1 MSRVITPTI
10 VVVSATETVA
20 PTPSVY
26 QQSGALVSVGGTT
39 LTENTYQYCSSLSAV
54 QALLSSAGNYVE
66 VGNMATSF
74 FAQQSAT
81 GATIGVYVLELGVV
95 GSGSAGITAL
105 DTWDTANPSAFY
117 AYLPPATWDAEGS
130 QLNTWAE
137 TFASPS
143 GKKYVFPTTTEAT
156 ISAYAGTKSLI
167 TTAPSPT
174 AASTEF
180 QAAGAFYQWLVNNP
194 SAGTPVPPMGFR
206 FLYGFT
212 PWATTNNGTTIQEIL
227 SAYGNIVLT
236 GAEGGISTACL
247 FEGTTMDGNQ
257 AGFWYA
263 ADWLQIQAKLQLA
276 NALINAS
283 NSLNPIYYNQAG
295 INRLLTIIQDLCTD
309 GISYGLL
316 LSATP
321 AAIPFNTY
329 VAANPGDYAEGIYN
343 GFSCEATPQT
353 GFLQIQFSVNFSS
366 FAAAAA

>member
-1 MSRVITPTI
+1 MSRTITPTI
-10 VVVSATETVA
+10 VVVEATVTVA
-20 PTPSVY
+20 PAPSVY

-54 QALLSSAGNYVE
+54 QALLSVTGNYVE

-74 FAQQSAT
+74 FAQQSIT
-81 GATIGVYVLELGVV
+81 GATIGVYVLELGTQ
-95 GSGSAGITAL
+95 GSGSAAITAL
-105 DTWDTANPSAFY
+105 DNWDTANPSVFY
-117 AYLPPATWDAEGS
+117 SYLIPATWDAEGS

-156 ISAYAGTKSLI
+156 ISAYANTKSLI
-167 TTAPSPT
+167 TTVPSPT

-206 FLYGFT
+206 YLYGFT
-212 PWATTNNGTTIQEIL
+212 PWPTVNNGTTIQEIL
-227 SAYGNIVLT
+227 TAYGNIVLT
-236 GAEGGISTACL
+236 GAEGGITNSCL
-247 FEGTTMDGNQ
+247 FEGTTMDGQQ

-276 NALINAS
+276 NAIINAS

-295 INRLLTIIQDLCTD
+295 INRLLTIIQDICND
-309 GISYGLL
+309 GISYGLF
-316 LSATP
+316 LSAVP
-321 AAIPFNTY
+321 AAIPFATY
-329 VAANPGDYAEGIYN
+329 VAANPGQYDEGIYN
-343 GFSCEATPQT
+343 GFSCQATPQT